1 LFALVPEY
9 LITHEQSYAVNLMDY
24 GVQLGRRFRA
34 LKLWFVMR
42 AFGLQGLRQRLQYH
56 IDIAGEFAGWVRATA
71 GWTLM
76 AAAPFSLVCF
86 RYAPPELSDADADK
100 LNERILTAVNAEGS
114 VYLSHTRLKDRY
126 TIRLAIGNLR
136 TELQHVAKAWKELQ
150 RAAQAAAPI
159 PLRARRS

>member
-1 LFALVPEY
+1 
-9 LITHEQSYAVNLMDY
+9 
-24 GVQLGRRFRA
+24 
-34 LKLWFVMR
+34 
-42 AFGLQGLRQRLQYH
+42 
-56 IDIAGEFAGWVRATA
+56 
-71 GWTLM
+71 
-76 AAAPFSLVCF
+76 
-86 RYAPPELSDADADK
+86 
-100 LNERILTAVNAEGS
+100 